1 MTRTSF
7 YRNNHYVSQGYLKRW
22 ESSPDKVW
30 VYQLLVSHQ
39 DVPLWTKKSTRG
51 VAFQQHLYTRKIA
64 GEESDEIEKWFSQEY
79 ESPAEEAIQK
89 AVTDQRLTPSDW
101 KKLVRFLAMQDV
113 RTPARLLE
121 HLNSSVESTPKIL
134 EDTLKELPAILEAN
148 KESGGK
154 IPLPGAPSTDSS
166 LPSGFPLRVTT
177 EVKEGE
183 EFVTLKA
190 ETAIGRAS
198 WLWSVQF
205 LLQKTANILH
215 MHKWTILRPAKGMYW
230 LTSDK
235 PVVRLNYYGAGKYDF
250 GGGWGKNGTELF
262 LPLGPEHLLYTR
274 IGHRAPVR
282 GTRFSIEQTHLIRR
296 LLAEHTDRRVFA
308 HFDDPEIPN
317 LIPRKVDDKLFKDER
332 EQWDNWHEEQNK
344 SEKHLLAERTKGD
357 VIL

>member
-1 MTRTSF
+1 MTRTNFSKD
-7 YRNNHYVSQGYLKRW
+7 NHYVSQGYLKRW
-22 ESSPDKVW
+22 ESSPGKVW

-39 DVPLWTKKSTRG
+39 DVSLWTEKNTRG
-51 VAFQQHLYTRKIA
+51 TAYQQHLFTRKIA
-64 GEESDEIEKWFSQEY
+64 EEESDEIEKWFSQEY
-79 ESPAEEAIQK
+79 ETPAEEAIQK
-89 AVTDQRLTPSDW
+89 AVTDQRLTSSDW

-113 RTPARLLE
+113 RTPARLEE
-121 HLNSSVESTPKIL
+121 HLTSSMERTPKIL
-134 EDTLKELPAILEAN
+134 EDTLKELSAVLEAN
-148 KESGGK
+148 KESGGE
-154 IPLPGAPSTDSS
+154 IPLPGTPSTDFS

-177 EVKEGE
+177 VFKEGG

-198 WLWSVQF
+198 WLWSVLF
-205 LLQKTANILH
+205 LLQNTANILH
-215 MHKWTILRPAKGMYW
+215 EHKWTILHPAKGMNW

-282 GTRFSIEQTHLIRR
+282 GTRCSIEQTHLIRR
-296 LLAEHTDRRVFA
+296 LLAEHADRMVFA
-308 HFDDPEIPN
+308 HFADPEIPN
-317 LIPRKVDDKLFKDER
+317 LIPRKVDDEHFKYER
-332 EQWDNWHEEQNK
+332 AQWDNWHEEQNK
-344 SEKHLLAERTKGD
+344 SEKHLLAVRTKRD